1 MHHKEQNAASN
12 STGIQTLLEAEK
24 EAAKIVQ
31 KARQYR
37 TQRTKDAHAEA
48 LKEIEELKASKNE
61 AFKNFEQ
68 EHAGSSDQ
76 TTHRVEVETEQKR
89 VEIEAAF
96 NKNRDAV
103 LAKLIETV
111 YTVDPKIHPNA
122 KFE

>member
-1 MHHKEQNAASN
+1 
-12 STGIQTLLEAEK
+12 
-24 EAAKIVQ
+24 
-31 KARQYR
+31 
-37 TQRTKDAHAEA
+37 
-48 LKEIEELKASKNE
+48 
-61 AFKNFEQ
+61 
-68 EHAGSSDQ
+68 HAGSSDQ

>member
-1 MHHKEQNAASN
+1 MAASN

-37 TQRTKDAHAEA
+37 VQRLKDARAEA
-48 LKEIEELKASKNE
+48 ATEIEELKAGKND

-96 NKNRDAV
+96 SKNKGDV
-103 LAKLIETV
+103 LVRLLETV
-111 YTVDPKIHPNA
+111 YSVEPKIHINA
-122 KFE
+122 RFE

>member
-1 MHHKEQNAASN
+1 MAASN

-37 TQRTKDAHAEA
+37 VQRLKDARAEA
-48 LKEIEELKASKNE
+48 AKEIDELKVSKNE

-76 TTHRVEVETEQKR
+76 TSHRVEVETEQKR
-89 VEIEAAF
+89 VEIEEAF
-96 NKNRDAV
+96 AKNREAV
-103 LAKLIETV
+103 LQKLLETV
-111 YTVDPKIHPNA
+111 YTVEPKIHRNA
-122 KFE
+122 RISQ